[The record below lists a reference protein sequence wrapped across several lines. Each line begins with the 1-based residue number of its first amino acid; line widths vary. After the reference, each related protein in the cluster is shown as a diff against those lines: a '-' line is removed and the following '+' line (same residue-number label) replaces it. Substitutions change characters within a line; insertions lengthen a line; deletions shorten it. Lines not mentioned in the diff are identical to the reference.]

1 MEIAMSMFKHILI
14 PTDGSELSKIAI
26 QNGVQFAK
34 ESHAKITGI
43 TVTTPFHYSGRDAMQ
58 INDSL
63 EQYGADAKVMADRN
77 LAVLKE
83 EANKAGVDCDLVHCS
98 SEHPYEEIVKTAEA
112 RHCDVIFQASH
123 GRRGVSALIW
133 GSETQKVLTHSKIPV
148 LVFR

>member
-1 MEIAMSMFKHILI
+1 MFKHILI
-14 PTDGSELSKIAI
+14 PTDGSELSQLAI

-34 ESHAKITGI
+34 DAHAKITGL
-43 TVTTPFHYSGRDAMQ
+43 TVTKPFHYSGHDSLQ
-58 INDSL
+58 VNDSV
-63 EQYGADAKVMADRN
+63 EQYNRDMQAMAQRH
-77 LAVLKE
+77 LGVLKD
-83 EANKAGVDCDLVHCS
+83 EANKAGVECEVVQCT
-98 SEHPYEEIVKTAEA
+98 SEHPYEEIVKTAES